1 MGLFQIITCD
11 VLPEV
16 YQYLITQVFLLESI
30 TFIWKAGTA
39 DIYFDFHPVQFMHLR
54 MIAW

>member
-1 MGLFQIITCD
+1 MGLFHLITCD

-30 TFIWKAGTA
+30 MFIWKTGAYL
-39 DIYFDFHPVQFMHLR
+39 YFESTHYSLCTFKWLV
-54 MIAW
+54 IA